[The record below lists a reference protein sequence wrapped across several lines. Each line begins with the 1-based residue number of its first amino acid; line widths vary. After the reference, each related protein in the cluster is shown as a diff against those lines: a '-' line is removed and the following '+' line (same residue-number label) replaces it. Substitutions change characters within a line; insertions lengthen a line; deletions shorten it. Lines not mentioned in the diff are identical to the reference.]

1 MLFVFSANMNT
12 FFYDNKGMFIDGFQ
26 STAEMN
32 TFIFGKDR
40 NDHISCFFGITTTR
54 LPPGCIPVKFVY
66 DVIKDG
72 FRFFF
77 CIDHNFGIDVLRMCF
92 VSHQS
97 TDSGIDNAVYG
108 CRDTKKDCTDAVD
121 NSIDCQRYLSHAEIF
136 VFLGKEHTD
145 DIHTA
150 TGAAGA

>member
-1 MLFVFSANMNT
+1 MLFVFSANMHT
-12 FFYDNKGMFIDGFQ
+12 FFYDNKGMFIDVFQ

-54 LPPGCIPVKFVY
+54 LPPGCIPVEFIY

-77 CIDHNFGIDVLRMCF
+77 CASFWGSVIWQKGFALRGLFG
-92 VSHQS
+92 S
-97 TDSGIDNAVYG
+97 
-108 CRDTKKDCTDAVD
+108 
-121 NSIDCQRYLSHAEIF
+121 LSM
-136 VFLGKEHTD
+136 
-145 DIHTA
+145 
-150 TGAAGA
+150 